1 MSSKQAAARPKGQA
15 TGTQPAAPGLV
26 EYLLLGGISLA
37 WGTSYMF
44 TKVAV
49 AEVAPLTLVMMRL
62 VLAAAVTLAYVW
74 ARGIPWPAWPDMR
87 LFVLVG
93 LLSNAA
99 PLCLIAVSVLHV
111 ASSVTAITMS
121 LVPLITVWLGVF
133 AGTRPDLRSVIGILL
148 GLVGVFVLFGPEAF
162 ASFGSGTVGLI
173 AAAAAALVFSVSL
186 FVSRRVRHIDPAMVT
201 AMSLTMAM
209 GWSILFALMHDGLPG
224 SPAPGVIGAILV
236 LGLWNTAAASLM
248 MFGLLG
254 RATPA
259 FTSYNNQLVPGVAVL
274 CGTLFLGEPLTIAS
288 LAGVGLVLIGVAI
301 STVRTRRIMA
311 PA

>member
-1 MSSKQAAARPKGQA
+1 MSSTEG
-15 TGTQPAAPGLV
+15 AAPPDGQVPGVV
-26 EYLLLGGISLA
+26 EYLLLAGISLA

-49 AEVAPLTLVMMRL
+49 AEVQPVTLVMFRL
-62 VLAAAVTLAYVW
+62 ILAATVMLVYVR
-74 ARGIPWPAWPDMR
+74 ARRIAWPHLAEMR

-99 PLCLIAVSVLHV
+99 PLCLIAVSVSHV
-111 ASSVTAITMS
+111 NSSVTAITMS

-133 AGTRPDLRSVIGILL
+133 AGTRPDLRNVIGIAL
-148 GLVGVFVLFGPEAF
+148 GLVGVFILFGPDAF
-162 ASFGSGTVGLI
+162 ATFGSGTKGLM
-173 AAAAAALVFSVSL
+173 AAVAAALVFSVSL

-209 GWSILFALMHDGLPG
+209 GWSIVFALVLDGP
-224 SPAPGVIGAILV
+224 PRAVPQAAVIGAILV
-236 LGLWNTAAASLM
+236 LALWNTAAASLM
-248 MFGLLG
+248 MFALLG

-288 LAGVGLVLIGVAI
+288 IFGVLMVLIGVAV
-301 STVRTRRIMA
+301 STVRTRRIIA